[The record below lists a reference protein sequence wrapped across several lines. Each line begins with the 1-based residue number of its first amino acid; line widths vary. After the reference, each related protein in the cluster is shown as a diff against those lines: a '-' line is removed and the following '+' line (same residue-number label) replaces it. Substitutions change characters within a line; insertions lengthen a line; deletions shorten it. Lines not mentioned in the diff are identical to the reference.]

1 MDEIFDTKDV
11 EFAKVRLDDIVVGQ
25 GNALLVNL
33 AITALVDQLTDCLQ
47 VGLAG

>member
-1 MDEIFDTKDV
+1 MDEILNTKDV
-11 EFAKVRLDDIVVGQ
+11 EFTKVSLDDIVVRQ
-25 GNALLVNL
+25 RDALFVNL

>member
-1 MDEIFDTKDV
+1 MDEILNTKNV
-11 EFAKVRLDDIVVGQ
+11 EFAKVSLDDTVVRQ
-25 GNALLVNL
+25 RDTLLVNL